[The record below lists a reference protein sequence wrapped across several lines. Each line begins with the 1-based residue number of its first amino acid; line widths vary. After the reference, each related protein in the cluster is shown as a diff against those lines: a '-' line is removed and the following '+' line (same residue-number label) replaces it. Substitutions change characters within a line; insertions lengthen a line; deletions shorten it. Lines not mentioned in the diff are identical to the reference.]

1 MEDIGFAFVLHFR
14 IVIPCLFERV
24 VTHFNVIVRK
34 GVSAPLSFFIPLSFE
49 TCKPSHP
56 LDTHHEKIPNDALE

>member
-34 GVSAPLSFFIPLSFE
+34 GVSAPLSFFIPPFF
-49 TCKPSHP
+49 
-56 LDTHHEKIPNDALE
+56 